1 MDRTDRM
8 WTACGPTARLD
19 WTVMVAALGLAR
31 IHKASR
37 GGVVVLWVHFWR
49 PFREVFRSN
58 GPLAAVW
65 CGLPVACC
73 LMGAYMGLLGWPFLG
88 PRLPWPNSVL

>member
-37 GGVVVLWVHFWR
+37 GGVVVLWVHFW
-49 PFREVFRSN
+49 EVVGSN

-65 CGLPVACC
+65 CGLPVDC
-73 LMGAYMGLLGWPFLG
+73 LGYNMLSYGGLYGIIGMAVFGAALAMA
-88 PRLPWPNSVL
+88 